1 MQLADLVNLA
11 ISDTKASLWPAFAP
25 EIVIC
30 VTILGMLLVRLFRFL
45 DRIPGFLMAG
55 VGAAVALYYAEPW
68 VYLAGESLPARQE
81 LFGGMLV
88 LDSFTVFIRTVLLV
102 FALLFIVLT
111 RITRFPESS
120 DAVDFYCLVLGSTLG
135 MCLMAS
141 ANHLLMV
148 FMAIEMASVPS
159 YVLAGSL
166 RYRKKASE
174 AALKY
179 SIYGAGTAGIMLY
192 GISLIAGI
200 TNTAHIPTI
209 ATQLSVMLPTMSHSE
224 QMVLALGGLMLMVG
238 LAFKLSAVPF
248 HFWCPDVFE
257 GANAEIGAFLSV
269 ASKAAALALL
279 VRVTL
284 GVGILPESGD
294 QIASLDTPGGY
305 FSVAD
310 SLDVPSPS
318 DHSTDSGMD
327 DPLSGVRQFAGLL
340 VAVLAAVTC
349 TFGNL
354 AAYAQTNIKRLLAYS
369 TIAHAGYMM
378 MAVPAALAAANSGRD
393 GTIAGEYAIA
403 ALGLYIATYVIMN
416 LAAFAVVA
424 LFRNSFG
431 SEEIADYA
439 GLVKRSPVVVVL
451 FSLTLF
457 SLVGLPPLAGFLGK
471 FAVFASLAQSFGE
484 SGRVHLMLLLI
495 VGGIN
500 TAISLFYY
508 LRVVKVMTIDPEPDD
523 VPAKPMNVVSNL
535 GAIYL
540 FALAVPIV
548 TLMVYLNPLSEW
560 TRAAAQQLF

>member
-1 MQLADLVNLA
+1 MQLEALVELA
-11 ISDTKASLWPAFAP
+11 MSDTKESLVAFAP

-30 VTILGMLLVRLFRFL
+30 LTIIGMLLVRLFKVF
-45 DRIPGFLMAG
+45 DVIPGFVMAG
-55 VGAAVALYYAEPW
+55 VGSAIALYYAEPW
-68 VYLAGESLPARQE
+68 VYLSGENVPAPQE
-81 LFGGMLV
+81 LFGGMLI
-88 LDSFTVFIRTVLLV
+88 LDSFSAFIRTVLLV
-102 FALLFIVLT
+102 FAILFVVLT
-111 RITRFPESS
+111 RLSKFPETS
-120 DAVDFYCLVLGSTLG
+120 DSVDFYCLVLGSTLG

-166 RYRKKASE
+166 RYRKKSSE

-192 GISLIAGI
+192 GISLIAGV

-209 ATQLSVMLPTMSHSE
+209 AIQLSTMLPNMPHSE
-224 QMVLALGGLMLMVG
+224 QVVLALGGLMLMVG
-238 LAFKLSAVPF
+238 VAFKLSAVPF

-257 GANAEIGAFLSV
+257 GASAEIGAFLSV

-279 VRVTL
+279 VRITL
-284 GVGILPESGD
+284 GVGLLPD
-294 QIASLDTPGGY
+294 SLTQLAAETGPAGY

-310 SLDVPSPS
+310 TLDESPSPS
-318 DHSTDSGMD
+318 DAAIDSH
-327 DPLSGVRQFAGLL
+327 DPLAGVRRFAGLL
-340 VAVLAAVTC
+340 VAALAAVTC

-378 MAVPAALAAANSGRD
+378 MAVPAALAAKSSQGE
-393 GTIAGEYAIA
+393 GSVAGEYAVA

-416 LAAFAVVA
+416 LSAFAVVA
-424 LFRNSFG
+424 FFRNSFG
-431 SEEIADYA
+431 SEEISDYA
-439 GLVKRSPVVVVL
+439 GLVKRSPVVVIL

-471 FAVFASLAQSFGE
+471 FAVFASLAQSFKA
-484 SGRVHLMLLLI
+484 SGQTHLILLLI

-523 VPAKPMNVVSNL
+523 VPAKTMSLVSNL
-535 GAIYL
+535 GAVYL
-540 FALAVPIV
+540 FVLAIPIV
-548 TLMVYLNPLSEW
+548 TLLVYLNPLNVW
-560 TRAAAQQLF
+560 TKAAAQQLF

>member
-1 MQLADLVNLA
+1 MQLEALVNLA
-11 ISDTKASLWPAFAP
+11 INDTKDSLWPAFAP
-25 EIVIC
+25 ELVIC
-30 VTILGMLLVRLFRFL
+30 FTIMGMLLVRLFRTF

-55 VGAAVALYYAEPW
+55 IGAAVALYYAQPW
-68 VYLAGESLPARQE
+68 VYLAGETLPAPTE

-102 FALLFIVLT
+102 FAVLFIVLT
-111 RITRFPESS
+111 RISKFPESS
-120 DAVDFYCLVLGSTLG
+120 DSVDFYCLVLGSMLG

-166 RYRKKASE
+166 RYNKKSSE

-209 ATQLSVMLPTMSHSE
+209 ATQLSIMLPTMPQSE
-224 QMVLALGGLMLMVG
+224 QLVLALGGLMLTVG
-238 LAFKLSAVPF
+238 VAFKLSAVPF

-257 GANAEIGAFLSV
+257 GASAEIGAFLSV

-279 VRVTL
+279 VRITL
-284 GVGILPESGD
+284 GMGLLPDAEVRTAAEPTSN
-294 QIASLDTPGGY
+294 GY

-310 SLDVPSPS
+310 SLDDAPSPS
-318 DHSTDSGMD
+318 DAAIKDT
-327 DPLSGVRQFAGLL
+327 DPLSGVRRFAGL
-340 VAVLAAVTC
+340 VIAILAAVTC

-378 MAVPAALAAANSGRD
+378 MAVPAALAANVSSG
-393 GTIAGEYAIA
+393 GEGSITGEYAIA
-403 ALGLYIATYVIMN
+403 ALGLYIVTYVIMN
-416 LAAFAVVA
+416 LSAFAVVA
-424 LFRNSFG
+424 FFRNSFG
-431 SEEIADYA
+431 SEEIADYS
-439 GLVKRSPVVVVL
+439 GLVKRSPIVVIL

-471 FAVFASLAQSFGE
+471 FAIFASLAQSFKE
-484 SGRVHLMLLLI
+484 S
-495 VGGIN
+495 
-500 TAISLFYY
+500 
-508 LRVVKVMTIDPEPDD
+508 
-523 VPAKPMNVVSNL
+523 
-535 GAIYL
+535 
-540 FALAVPIV
+540 
-548 TLMVYLNPLSEW
+548 
-560 TRAAAQQLF
+560 

>member
-25 EIVIC
+25 ELVLC
-30 VTILGMLLVRLFRFL
+30 LTIFGMLLVRLFKFL
-45 DRIPGFLMAG
+45 DWIPGFVMAG
-55 VGAAVALYYAEPW
+55 AGAAVAFYYAQPW
-68 VYLAGESLPARQE
+68 LYLSGDAIPAPQE
-81 LFGGMLV
+81 IFSGMLV

-111 RITRFPESS
+111 WLSGNPDSV
-120 DAVDFYCLVLGSTLG
+120 DAVDFYTLVLGSTLG

-141 ANHLLMV
+141 ANHLLIV

-159 YVLAGSL
+159 YVLAGSQ
-166 RYRKKASE
+166 RYRRKSSE
-174 AALKY
+174 ASLKY

-192 GISLIAGI
+192 GISLLAGL
-200 TNTAHIPTI
+200 TNTAHIPTM
-209 ATQLSVMLPTMSHSE
+209 ATQLAASIPTMTHSE
-224 QMVLALGGLMLMVG
+224 HIVLAIGGLMLMVG
-238 LAFKLSAVPF
+238 VAFKLSAVPF

-257 GANAEIGAFLSV
+257 GASAEIGAFLSI

-279 VRVTL
+279 VRIAL
-284 GVGILPESGD
+284 GVGLLPISDVEVAAAETSN
-294 QIASLDTPGGY
+294 GY
-305 FSVAD
+305 FAVAD
-310 SLDVPSPS
+310 TIGESEASPS
-318 DHSTDSGMD
+318 DLTDEISS
-327 DPLSGVRQFAGLL
+327 PLGGVRTFVGLL
-340 VAVLAAVTC
+340 ICIIAAVTC

-354 AAYAQTNIKRLLAYS
+354 TAYGQTNIKRMLAYS

-378 MAVPAALAAANSGRD
+378 MAVPAALAAGAVDAGAGRD
-393 GTIAGEYAIA
+393 AIA

-424 LFRNSFG
+424 FFRNSFG
-431 SEEIADYA
+431 SEEISDYA
-439 GLVKRSPVVVVL
+439 GLVKRSPLIVIL

-471 FAVFASLAQSFGE
+471 FAIFASLAQSFRLTGQT
-484 SGRVHLMLLLI
+484 HLMFLLV
-495 VGGIN
+495 VGAIN

-508 LRVVKVMTIDPEPDD
+508 LRVVKVMTIDPESDS

-540 FALAVPIV
+540 FVLAIPIA
-548 TLMVYLNPLSEW
+548 TLLVYLNPLNEW
-560 TRAAAQQLF
+560 TQAAAQQLF